1 MAVKS
6 GACVMNAHQV
16 QVLGPPDASHFPA
29 ERSSVFDSL
38 KLRLAQISEMA
49 RSNGWMSVVKEM
61 IFFNR
66 IAIVVEKDLSE
77 IVEHPELLQ
86 ALKMTVIKIDT
97 EMLSS
102 GNYYF
107 AVRSRQLKAHHYLE
121 VGYGGFALVRDQKV
135 IGDTWYVPSK
145 ATDNARLLHKDLGTF
160 GFRSWSANHV
170 YTFDIFVA
178 PEERKGKIAPAFQ
191 NVAMLLL
198 RAKGYTKAFGFYWAD
213 NIPAHWCTRVTNKWK
228 KLRSVSVSRVVLLQ
242 KALARLE

>member
-6 GACVMNAHQV
+6 GACVMNAYQL
-16 QVLGPPDASHFPA
+16 QVLGPSDASHIPA
-29 ERSSVFDSL
+29 GHSSVFDTL
-38 KLRLAQISEMA
+38 KRRLAQISELA
-49 RSNGWMSVVKEM
+49 SSSGWMSVVREM

-86 ALKMTVIKIDT
+86 ALKMTVVEIDT

-102 GNYYF
+102 GNYHF
-107 AVRSRQLKAHHYLE
+107 AVRSRHLKAHHYLE
-121 VGYGGFALVRDQKV
+121 VGYGGFALVREQKV
-135 IGDTWYVPSK
+135 IGDTWYVPSR

-160 GFRSWSANHV
+160 GFTSWLANHV

-178 PEERKGKIAPAFQ
+178 PEARKGKIAPAFQ
-191 NVAMLLL
+191 NAAMLLL

-228 KLRSVSVSRVVLLQ
+228 KLRSLRVSRLILLQ
-242 KALARLE
+242 RALPKPE